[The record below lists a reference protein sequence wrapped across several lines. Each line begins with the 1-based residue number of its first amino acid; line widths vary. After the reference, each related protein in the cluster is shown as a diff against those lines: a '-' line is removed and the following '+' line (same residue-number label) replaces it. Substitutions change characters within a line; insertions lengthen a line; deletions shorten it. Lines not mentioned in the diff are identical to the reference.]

1 MFDNKDYEELEE
13 AVEPDPEPEPKP
25 KSKPKAKPE
34 TKTLKAVRLKSGLIV
49 FE

>member
-13 AVEPDPEPEPKP
+13 AVEPEPKP
-25 KSKPKAKPE
+25 KPKPKAKPE
-34 TKTLKAVRLKSGLIV
+34 TKTLKAVRLKSGRIV